1 MQTDL
6 YHQLHRTGM
15 GSLARKTVKGT
26 VYLYW
31 TTKSHGQRHDEYIG
45 RADDPEVQ
53 RKVTE
58 LQERELQKRYEA
70 LKEKAAP
77 LGLTF
82 KYSSHGA
89 PARSRP

>member
-1 MQTDL
+1 
-6 YHQLHRTGM
+6 M
-15 GSLARKTVKGT
+15 GSLARKTVKGI

-31 TTKSHGQRHDEYIG
+31 TTQSHGQRHDEYLG
-45 RADDPEVQ
+45 RADNPQVQ
-53 RKVTE
+53 ERVAQLQEQE
-58 LQERELQKRYEA
+58 LQRRYEA

-89 PARSRP
+89 QGRSSP